1 MALKINANKIELV
14 PLKDIKLN
22 PKNRNKHSP
31 EQIAQFVKILRY
43 QGNRNPGVISNRSGL
58 LVAGEG
64 RYLAMKES
72 GETHMPVMFQD
83 FEDEE
88 QEYLYGIS
96 DNAIASQAALDLAEI
111 HVDLKDMGPFDLDLL
126 GIKDFQFEPDPETQG
141 DPDAVPEPPKVAK
154 TKRGELWTLGNHRLL
169 IDDCTVKENVERLMG
184 GEKADMVATSPPYT
198 DQRDYKIGDFDWLKL
213 MNGCFSAA
221 VASSKPSTH
230 MLINLGLS
238 HKDRKV
244 DRYWDPWL
252 LEAEVLG
259 WPLFGW
265 YVWDKGSGA
274 PGGWNG
280 RLGPAHEF
288 VFHFNQKSEQANKWI
303 ETTGESL
310 KRGSSGKRF
319 RQKDGSLKELSSPD
333 TIGQPFKIPDSVI
346 RINREMSR
354 GIHTENHPAV
364 FPVDLPEFF
373 IKTWSDV
380 DGRVLEPFCGSGS
393 TLIACEKTNRR
404 CFGMEIEPLY
414 GDVILTRWAKYTGKD
429 PVREDGVK
437 WSELNG

>member
-64 RYLAMKES
+64 RYLAMKEA

-126 GIKDFQFEPDPETQG
+126 GIKDFQFEPDPETG
-141 DPDAVPEPPKVAK
+141 DADAVPDVPKAAK
-154 TKRGELWTLGNHRLL
+154 TKRGELWHLGDHRLL

-184 GEKADMVATSPPYT
+184 GEKAEILFTSPPYS
-198 DQRDYKIGDFDWLKL
+198 DLRDYGGNLTLDPSHLAKLFDIPAKTY
-213 MNGCFSAA
+213 F
-221 VASSKPSTH
+221 V
-230 MLINLGLS
+230 NLGLII
-238 HKDRKV
+238 REREIV
-244 DRYWDPWL
+244 RYWDAYLDAAKERELKL
-252 LEAEVLG
+252 LS
-259 WPLFGW
+259 WNI
-265 YVWDKGSGA
+265 WDKGNASA
-274 PGGWNG
+274 
-280 RLGPAHEF
+280 PAHQQAMFGLCHEWVF
-288 VFHFNQKSEQANKWI
+288 VFGEYKVLNLTNANALAG
-303 ETTGESL
+303 ERSRSTGTVRE
-310 KRGSSGKRF
+310 R
-319 RQKDGSLKELSSPD
+319 DGSLSKKKSDSVRDFRQL
-333 TIGQPFKIPDSVI
+333 DSVI
-346 RINREMSR
+346 RLRALNNSSAEYT
-354 GIHTENHPAV
+354 GEHPAA
-364 FPVDLPEFF
+364 FPIDLALEHVSAATNTHD
-373 IKTWSDV
+373 IV
-380 DGRVLEPFCGSGS
+380 AEPFCGSGS
-393 TLIACEKTNRR
+393 TLIACEKTHRR

-414 GDVILTRWAKYTGKD
+414 GDVILTRYAKFAGKD
-429 PVREDGVK
+429 PVREDGKK

>member
-64 RYLAMKES
+64 RYLAMKEA

-96 DNAIASQAALDLAEI
+96 DNAIASQAALDLVEI

-126 GIKDFQFEPDPETQG
+126 GIRDFQFEPDPETQG

-154 TKRGELWTLGNHRLL
+154 TKRGELWTLGSHRLL
-169 IDDCTVKENVERLMG
+169 IDDCTTKENVERLMA
-184 GEKADMVATSPPYT
+184 GEKADMVFTDPPYGMNANT
-198 DQRDYKIGDFDWLKL
+198 DWSQASKTVKASMNKYGGNTVISQKAADNVKAKMPVFGDDQDY
-213 MNGCFSAA
+213 
-221 VASSKPSTH
+221 
-230 MLINLGLS
+230 
-238 HKDRKV
+238 
-244 DRYWDPWL
+244 DPTPI
-252 LEAEVLG
+252 LEAFPSVDEIFLWG
-259 WPLFGW
+259 GDYFAKHLPQGGSWI
-265 YVWDKGSGA
+265 VWDKQCWGDEGNKCPLSLA
-274 PGGWNG
+274 EFELCWSKQKHQ
-280 RLGPAHEF
+280 RLIAKIKWLGIMAEDTRNRVHPT
-288 VFHFNQKSEQANKWI
+288 QKPSKLAEWFF
-303 ETTGESL
+303 EHW
-310 KRGSSGKRF
+310 GKDA
-319 RQKDGSLKELSSPD
+319 KNIWDGYL
-333 TIGQPFKIPDSVI
+333 
-346 RINREMSR
+346 
-354 GIHTENHPAV
+354 
-364 FPVDLPEFF
+364 
-373 IKTWSDV
+373 
-380 DGRVLEPFCGSGS
+380 GSGS

-404 CFGMEIEPLY
+404 CYGMEIEPLY
-414 GDVILTRWAKYTGKD
+414 GDVILTRWAKFSGKD

>member
-64 RYLAMKES
+64 RYLAMKEA

-126 GIKDFQFEPDPETQG
+126 GIRDFQFEPDPDAQG
-141 DPDAVPEPPKVAK
+141 DPDAVPEVPKVAK

-169 IDDCTVKENVERLMG
+169 IDDCTVKENVDRLIG
-184 GEKADMVATSPPYT
+184 AGPECLVAFTSPPYNAAKNSPLNGRVAGFEEKYENSNDAMSDDEYLRLLVDST
-198 DQRDYKIGDFDWLKL
+198 TLACDRLNYVFVNLQLLAHNRKPLIDYQHAFRDKLKDIL
-213 MNGCFSAA
+213 IWNKSQCPPNIVKGAFNTKWEYVFCFS
-221 VASSKPSTH
+221 
-230 MLINLGLS
+230 
-238 HKDRKV
+238 D
-244 DRYWDPWL
+244 DC
-252 LEAEVLG
+252 
-259 WPLFGW
+259 
-265 YVWDKGSGA
+265 
-274 PGGWNG
+274 
-280 RLGPAHEF
+280 
-288 VFHFNQKSEQANKWI
+288 
-303 ETTGESL
+303 ET
-310 KRGSSGKRF
+310 RG
-319 RQKDGSLKELSSPD
+319 
-333 TIGQPFKIPDSVI
+333 
-346 RINREMSR
+346 
-354 GIHTENHPAV
+354 
-364 FPVDLPEFF
+364 FPVDWRGQYPNVVETESNSGNEFADDHRAGFPVSLPRWF
-373 IKTWSDV
+373 
-380 DGRVLEPFCGSGS
+380 LEKLPFAKCVYDPFAGTGS
-393 TLIACEKTNRR
+393 TAIAAESLGRSSLL
-404 CFGMEIEPLY
+404 MELDPLY
-414 GDVILTRWAKYTGKD
+414 GDVILTRRAKFTGKD
-429 PVREDGVK
+429 PVREDGMR

>member
-64 RYLAMKES
+64 RYLAMKEA

-154 TKRGELWTLGNHRLL
+154 TKRGELWTLGDHRLL
-169 IDDCTVKENVERLMG
+169 IDDCTVKENVERLMAG
-184 GEKADMVATSPPYT
+184 TRAEFCFTSPPYS
-198 DQRDYKIGDFDWLKL
+198 DQRDYEGGIDLSPKHLAKFL
-213 MNGCFSAA
+213 AA
-221 VASSKPSTH
+221 PVELFAV
-230 MLINLGLS
+230 NLGYQ
-238 HKDRKV
+238 RKEGAV
-244 DRYWDPWL
+244 FRYWDEWIH
-252 LEAEVLG
+252 EAEAVGLKLLS
-259 WPLFGW
+259 WNI
-265 YVWDKGSGA
+265 WDRGHAFSIGQMTA
-274 PGGWNG
+274 MFPVE
-280 RLGPAHEF
+280 HEWIF
-288 VFHFNQKSEQANKWI
+288 VFGKAVTELNRTVPN
-303 ETTGESL
+303 ESAGTVNDH
-310 KRGSSGKRF
+310 RGV
-319 RQKDGSLKELSSPD
+319 RQKDGRVVKERD
-333 TIGQPFKIPDSVI
+333 MVI
-346 RINREMSR
+346 RSHRPIGTVMRLAPHMSR
-354 GIHTENHPAV
+354 KEGLDHPAM
-364 FPVDLPEFF
+364 FPVEFPEKYIEACTKLNQNVF
-373 IKTWSDV
+373 
-380 DGRVLEPFCGSGS
+380 EPFTGSGS

-414 GDVILTRWAKYTGKD
+414 GDVILSRFAKFSAGKD

>member
-64 RYLAMKES
+64 RYLAMKEA

-126 GIKDFQFEPDPETQG
+126 GIRDFQFEPDPETQG
-141 DPDAVPEPPKVAK
+141 DPDAVPEVPKAAK
-154 TKRGELWTLGNHRLL
+154 TKRGELWALGSHRLL
-169 IDDCTVKENVERLMG
+169 IDDCTVKENVERLMAG
-184 GEKADMVATSPPYT
+184 VKAEITFTSPPYNLGRPFT
-198 DQRDYKIGDFDWLKL
+198 NRSGIGDKKTLYGDDANDEMSSDEYLSFLSR
-213 MNGCFSAA
+213 FSCEAMA
-221 VASSKPSTH
+221 ISSYAF
-230 MLINLGLS
+230 INLQQLS
-238 HKDRKV
+238 GNRATLVEWLNGVRTQLVETFVWVKTNPPPIFHELQTNSGFEYVFCLTAKENSSRK
-244 DRYWDPWL
+244 
-252 LEAEVLG
+252 
-259 WPLFGW
+259 
-265 YVWDKGSGA
+265 
-274 PGGWNG
+274 
-280 RLGPAHEF
+280 
-288 VFHFNQKSEQANKWI
+288 I
-303 ETTGESL
+303 ETATFG
-310 KRGSSGKRF
+310 RGQLSNVFTSGVNSGNEF
-319 RQKDGSLKELSSPD
+319 ASQHGA
-333 TIGQPFKIPDSVI
+333 T
-346 RINREMSR
+346 
-354 GIHTENHPAV
+354 
-364 FPVDLPEFF
+364 FPVEFAEHF
-373 IKTWSDV
+373 ITNFSKQSV
-380 DGRVLEPFCGSGS
+380 FEPFAGSGS

-404 CFGMEIEPLY
+404 CYGMEIEPLY
-414 GDVILTRWAKYTGKD
+414 GDVILTRYAKFTGRD
-429 PVREDGVK
+429 PLREDGMR